1 VTPRGVRDRFT
12 LLSKKY
18 KAKMSEEI
26 KSTGI
31 GGEEFTEFEML
42 MEELIALSEV
52 SERKAEAETESSR
65 KSANADRD
73 KAI

>member
-1 VTPRGVRDRFT
+1 
-12 LLSKKY
+12 
-18 KAKMSEEI
+18 MSEEI